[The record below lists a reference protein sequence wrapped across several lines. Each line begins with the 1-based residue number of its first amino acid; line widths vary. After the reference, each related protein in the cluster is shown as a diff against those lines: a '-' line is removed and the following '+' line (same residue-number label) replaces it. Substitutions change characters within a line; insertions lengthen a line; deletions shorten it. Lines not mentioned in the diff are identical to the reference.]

1 MSEELI
7 KDTEKN
13 KTQNDMPDADKT
25 EDNFNEPEISL
36 QQQKILKA
44 LESED
49 VKVHFE
55 GTLDNQL
62 VLNMGP
68 QHPATHGVLQLV
80 VSLDGETVVNTVPV
94 LGYLHRGYEKLAENM
109 TFHEFIPH
117 TDRLDYL
124 SPLANNVGYIL
135 AVEKLLKIE
144 ATPRAQYIRTI
155 CCELARVA
163 SHLVWMGSMAMDV
176 GALTVFLWTF
186 TEREKI
192 LDILDILTGV
202 RFTTSYT
209 RIGGLALDMSDEVIA
224 RLNDFLSKFI
234 QRLEDCRRL
243 IERNKIF
250 INRCEGVGYISR
262 EDAVSIGLTGPNLR
276 AAGVTNDLRIDEP
289 YLVYK
294 DLDFNVPT
302 FTESDTLARYY
313 VRVKEIYESVKL
325 LNQCLAKLPS
335 GPINTPDAKQVL
347 PEKGEVYS
355 KMEELIHDFM
365 IVNFGNMP
373 EKGAEAYQAIEASKG
388 ELGFYAISDGKGY
401 PFRLKIR
408 SPSFVNLSSLPIM
421 IKGAM
426 ISDIVAIIG
435 SLDPVMGE
443 ADK

>member
-1 MSEELI
+1 MPEELI
-7 KDTEKN
+7 KDKDTKINSDRETEEL
-13 KTQNDMPDADKT
+13 ASDKI
-25 EDNFNEPEISL
+25 PSL
-36 QQQKILKA
+36 QQRRILHA
-44 LESED
+44 LETED
-49 VKVHFE
+49 VKIHFE
-55 GTLDNQL
+55 GSLDNQL

-80 VSLDGETVVNTVPV
+80 LSLDGESVVNSIPV

-155 CCELARVA
+155 CCEMARIT

-186 TEREKI
+186 SEREKI

-202 RFTTSYT
+202 RFTTTYT
-209 RIGGLALDMSDEVIA
+209 RVGGLALDMSDECKA
-224 RLNDFLSKFI
+224 RLLDFVDNFI
-234 QRLEDCRRL
+234 PRLEECRAL

-250 INRCEGVGYISR
+250 INRCEGVGYISK
-262 EDAVSIGLTGPNLR
+262 EDAISLGFTGPNLR
-276 AAGVTNDLRIDEP
+276 ATGVDRDLRKDEP
-289 YLVYK
+289 YLVYR
-294 DLDFNVPT
+294 DLDFEVPT
-302 FTESDTLARYY
+302 YTEGDVLARWY
-313 VRVKEIYESVKL
+313 VRIKELYESNKL
-325 LNQCLAKLPS
+325 LKQLLQKIPS

-347 PEKGEVYS
+347 PDKGEVYT

-365 IVNFGNMP
+365 IVNFGNTP
-373 EKGAEAYQAIEASKG
+373 EKGAESYQAIEAAKG
-388 ELGFYAISDGKGY
+388 ELGFYIISDGKGY

-408 SPSFVNLSSLPIM
+408 SPSFVNLGVLPTLM
-421 IKGAM
+421 KGAM

-435 SLDPVMGE
+435 SIDPVMGE